1 MGEKP
6 IERNLNE
13 RYWSSETN
21 GMAITGFVCSLLCW
35 PLGLVFSIIGMNQT
49 GKDPSQGG
57 RGLAIAGLIIS
68 IVCAVGTIVW
78 WGALAT
84 MFGLE
89 SSGY

>member
-1 MGEKP
+1 MSGTGAPK
-6 IERNLNE
+6 
-13 RYWSSETN
+13 TN

-68 IVCAVGTIVW
+68 IVCAVITLIW
-78 WGALAT
+78 WGAIAAVIG
-84 MFGLE
+84 ME